1 MNGSHHI
8 LSLMVISRR
17 YKGSRLTN
25 KEMKASSA
33 LPVGLQIRRE
43 VILHR
48 PTQGWTVRE
57 YILRCK
63 SIQASSTVQPWVGR
77 WRRESS
83 PSRRQTKS
91 APGAFSPN
99 ALIGICW
106 TKMLISSAEAVKMP
120 GKACL
125 HAFLEKEI
133 YFARLGGW
141 SGCLS
146 QSPGSQHQISLHLML
161 YVIGD
166 CLLYTSDAADE

>member
-1 MNGSHHI
+1 MTIFQLYIKHFFIHDAEKSWDGSNRSWDGSQHI
-8 LSLMVISRR
+8 LLLMVISRL
-17 YKGSRLTN
+17 YKGSRLAN
-25 KEMKASSA
+25 KEKKASLA

-43 VILHR
+43 VALHH

-83 PSRRQTKS
+83 PSRRQAKS

-120 GKACL
+120 GKVC
-125 HAFLEKEI
+125 
-133 YFARLGGW
+133 
-141 SGCLS
+141 
-146 QSPGSQHQISLHLML
+146 QHSF
-161 YVIGD
+161 
-166 CLLYTSDAADE
+166 

>member
-1 MNGSHHI
+1 MSPFIRFVSHSFKHFFIHYAEKSCDSNNLSWDGSHHI
-8 LSLMVISRR
+8 LSLMVISRLH
-17 YKGSRLTN
+17 KGSRLTN

-77 WRRESS
+77 WRSESS
-83 PSRRQTKS
+83 PSRKQTKS

-120 GKACL
+120 GKVC
-125 HAFLEKEI
+125 
-133 YFARLGGW
+133 
-141 SGCLS
+141 
-146 QSPGSQHQISLHLML
+146 QH
-161 YVIGD
+161 
-166 CLLYTSDAADE
+166 TF

>member
-1 MNGSHHI
+1 MLLFTPSCAFFHI
-8 LSLMVISRR
+8 ALNLGLLQTYMYISARIIGKADSLMVISRL
-17 YKGSRLTN
+17 YKESRLTN

-43 VILHR
+43 VIPHR

-63 SIQASSTVQPWVGR
+63 SKQASSTVQPWVGR

-99 ALIGICW
+99 ALTGICW

-120 GKACL
+120 GKVCQ
-125 HAFLEKEI
+125 HAF
-133 YFARLGGW
+133 
-141 SGCLS
+141 
-146 QSPGSQHQISLHLML
+146 
-161 YVIGD
+161 
-166 CLLYTSDAADE
+166 